1 MRPIASLGLIANLTR
16 PRAREGVEALVRAAR
31 AAGIA
36 LLPSPE
42 TAEALGAAAGVA
54 PEAFAQAGAQGVI
67 SLGGDGSFLAAA
79 HAVAATD
86 LPLIGLNIGRLGYL
100 TAVNEEGF
108 GPLLQA
114 LAQGRYAVEARTAL
128 AAGVVGGARFP
139 DALND
144 VVISRAESGHAFA
157 LNLELD
163 GFPVAR
169 YLCDGLILATP
180 TGSTAYSLSVGGPV
194 VSPAA
199 RALVISVIAP
209 HALSARPL
217 VIPDGTR
224 VVVRVDED
232 DGAPARVYA
241 DGVAVASLAP
251 GAALEATASAR
262 PVRLL
267 LPEHHN
273 PYAPLALKLG
283 WSANFRR

>member
-1 MRPIASLGLIANLTR
+1 MRPITSLGLIANLTR
-16 PRAREGVEALVRAAR
+16 PRAREGVEALICAAKV
-31 AAGIA
+31 AGIR

-42 TAEALGAAAGVA
+42 TAEALGAAPGVA

-79 HAVAATD
+79 HAVAATE

-128 AAGVVGGARFP
+128 AAGIAGTSRFP

-144 VVISRAESGHAFA
+144 VVVSRSESGHAIA
-157 LNLELD
+157 LLLELD

-199 RALVISVIAP
+199 KALVISVIAP

-224 VVVRVDED
+224 VVVRVEEAE
-232 DGAPARVYA
+232 GAQARIYA

-251 GAALEATASAR
+251 GAALEASASPR

-267 LPEHHN
+267 LPEDHN

-283 WSANFRR
+283 WSVPFRR